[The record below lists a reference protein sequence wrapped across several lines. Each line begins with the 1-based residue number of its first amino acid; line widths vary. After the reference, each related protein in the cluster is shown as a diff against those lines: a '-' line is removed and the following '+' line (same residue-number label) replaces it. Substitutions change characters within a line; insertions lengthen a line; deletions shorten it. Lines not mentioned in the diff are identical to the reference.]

1 MSTGRSGGSAT
12 TFRNQSAAAPV
23 AASGSLRRSPYA
35 RAGPATALPSIPNKW
50 FRRETNP
57 RCRPSLSTTRVLAAR
72 HSRPA
77 TFVESARRRPALAG
91 PGGFDR
97 KMGAPVRV
105 RPSNRLLKSVP
116 PRLAVNV
123 RSPVER
129 LRLLRFKAEESQA
142 FYRSICEVVKRL
154 FERVERSK
162 LCLSASLWNPPR
174 RVGASVR
181 TPGPQVRHKS
191 VPTFLASLITN
202 DLSISGRA
210 QMKPDGGRGEG
221 ASVPGDRF
229 DVPGVVARP
238 GRRRRPVRARVQR
251 PGAPFE
257 GGCYL

>member
-1 MSTGRSGGSAT
+1 MRGGERPPLPLRPRCETELVPRETEHMISHTYSGLRMSTGRSGGSAN

-35 RAGPATALPSIPNKW
+35 RAGPATALPSIPNKR

-123 RSPVER
+123 YTVER
-129 LRLLRFKAEESQA
+129 LRLLRFKAE
-142 FYRSICEVVKRL
+142 
-154 FERVERSK
+154 
-162 LCLSASLWNPPR
+162 
-174 RVGASVR
+174 
-181 TPGPQVRHKS
+181 
-191 VPTFLASLITN
+191 
-202 DLSISGRA
+202 
-210 QMKPDGGRGEG
+210 
-221 ASVPGDRF
+221 
-229 DVPGVVARP
+229 
-238 GRRRRPVRARVQR
+238 
-251 PGAPFE
+251 
-257 GGCYL
+257 